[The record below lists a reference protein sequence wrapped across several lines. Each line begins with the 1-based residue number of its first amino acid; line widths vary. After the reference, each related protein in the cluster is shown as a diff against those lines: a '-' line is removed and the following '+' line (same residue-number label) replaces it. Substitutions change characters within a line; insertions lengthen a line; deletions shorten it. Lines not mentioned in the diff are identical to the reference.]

1 LTLRLSGG
9 RKLLSPPGSTARPTA
24 ARVRLAVM
32 NLVAADLAGAR
43 WLDLCCGS
51 GVIGC
56 EALQRGAELVVAVD
70 QDRRM
75 TATASANLTAVR
87 SGLQGAPDVRVLCRT
102 LPGWLAIGSQHRSSE
117 LGTVCFDLIYLDP
130 PYASGLQPQICQ
142 SLAAG
147 GWLAPQGRLLMEC
160 ASKAPAFELP
170 GWRIDDLRRYG
181 STSLML
187 LSPERC
193 HGGIDSRPPRT
204 GPQS

>member
-1 LTLRLSGG
+1 
-9 RKLLSPPGSTARPTA
+9 
-24 ARVRLAVM
+24 M
-32 NLVAADLAGAR
+32 NLVAADLVGAR

-56 EALQRGAELVVAVD
+56 EALQRGAASVVAVD

-75 TATASANLTAVR
+75 AATALANLTAVH
-87 SGLQGAPDVRVLCRT
+87 SGLRGAPEIRVLCRT
-102 LPGWLAIGSQHRSSE
+102 LPGWLAIGSQQREAE
-117 LGTVCFDLIYLDP
+117 LGTAHFDLIYLDP
-130 PYASGLQPQICQ
+130 PYASGLQPEICRG
-142 SLAAG
+142 LAAG

-160 ASKAPAFELP
+160 ASKATAIELP